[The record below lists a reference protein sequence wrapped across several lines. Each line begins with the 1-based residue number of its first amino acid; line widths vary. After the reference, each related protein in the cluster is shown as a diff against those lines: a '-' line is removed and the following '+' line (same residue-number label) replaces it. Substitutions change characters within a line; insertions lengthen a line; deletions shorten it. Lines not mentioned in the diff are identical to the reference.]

1 MMIELAPV
9 ETTDLSGSDAFNE
22 SMSEVQTPGTGV
34 VDFKQSNASQKAG
47 RHKVRTTVEG
57 VSRLQTQRTLS

>member
-9 ETTDLSGSDAFNE
+9 ETTNLSGSDAFNE
-22 SMSEVQTPGTGV
+22 AMSEIQTPGTGV
-34 VDFKQSNASQKAG
+34 VDFKQSDASLKAG
-47 RHKVRTTVEG
+47 RHKVRTPVEG